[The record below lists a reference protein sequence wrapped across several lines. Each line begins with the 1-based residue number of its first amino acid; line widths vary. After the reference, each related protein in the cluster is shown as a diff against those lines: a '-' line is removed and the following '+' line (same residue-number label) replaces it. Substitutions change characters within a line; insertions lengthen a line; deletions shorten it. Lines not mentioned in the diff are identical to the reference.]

1 MTCEQ
6 TNTYIFFLTLQF
18 SLSQFLSV
26 SLQREFCLVF
36 LHQNPLIL
44 SVLLVQ
50 PNMSHA
56 LLRPAQIM
64 PVNSYVPKTSTPKL
78 ASFRRRRI
86 FLVRSS
92 SAAADVDSDSALGN
106 NSSSSS
112 FLEKCFAAPPAP
124 VAASVAPL
132 MKGKYGALGAV
143 TLEKSKLDMSQKQTK
158 SSPEVSALPSSLSL
172 FSFTKLGF
180 SSMFIVQLAE

>member
-1 MTCEQ
+1 
-6 TNTYIFFLTLQF
+6 
-18 SLSQFLSV
+18 
-26 SLQREFCLVF
+26 
-36 LHQNPLIL
+36 
-44 SVLLVQ
+44 
-50 PNMSHA
+50 MSHA

-64 PVNSYVPKTSTPKL
+64 PVNSYVPKTSTPPNSIPKL

-92 SAAADVDSDSALGN
+92 SAAADVDSDSALGYN
-106 NSSSSS
+106 SSSS

>member
-1 MTCEQ
+1 
-6 TNTYIFFLTLQF
+6 
-18 SLSQFLSV
+18 
-26 SLQREFCLVF
+26 
-36 LHQNPLIL
+36 
-44 SVLLVQ
+44 
-50 PNMSHA
+50 MSHA

-92 SAAADVDSDSALGN
+92 SAAADVDSDSALGYN
-106 NSSSSS
+106 SSSS